1 MNEMLVGTFPEVGL
15 PQTSNTKY
23 ECERLAFYRLLP
35 LLLTT
40 HRDQYVAIHNGQVV
54 DSGMDRKVL
63 VSRTLDRVQAD
74 IYVGLVSAEPQTE
87 VCSAIRRVAG
97 PSRRS
102 L

>member
-1 MNEMLVGTFPEVGL
+1 MNEMLVDTFPEVGL
-15 PQTSNTKY
+15 PQTFNTKY
-23 ECERLAFYRLLP
+23 ECERLAFYRLLT

-74 IYVGLVSAEPQTE
+74 IYVGLVSAEPQNE
-87 VCSAIRRVAG
+87 VCLGIRRVAG
-97 PSRRS
+97 PSRKP